1 LRLNARRGD
10 TFIQLYPTRKI
21 VLSAML
27 LTALGAPAL
36 GRLLSGHRLLG
47 TEYKQVRN
55 EQLVDSDHLQFGNLN
70 RQHCR
75 YISAN
80 CGR

>member
-55 EQLVDSDHLQFGNLN
+55 EPCKTCCV
-70 RQHCR
+70 
-75 YISAN
+75 
-80 CGR
+80 